1 MSEEGATTA
10 ITVFLLADNRLLRE
24 ALTRILNKKN
34 EMHVLAAV
42 PASREI
48 LDQIYSTS
56 PQVLLLDSSGFD
68 PDGLTIVMTARR
80 RTPGLKVVMFGM
92 EDDKDVFLR
101 SVRAGV
107 TGFLLK
113 DASAAEIAG
122 AVHAVVND
130 EAVCPPRLCFAL
142 LDQIARQEM
151 PLSCVSGNGKFGLT
165 RREQQLLQMIS
176 CGLSNKEIAND
187 LNISDQTVKNHIHR
201 ILQKLGAADR
211 MSAVEAY
218 RGPMTVAS

>member
-1 MSEEGATTA
+1 MPEEVASTT
-10 ITVFLLADNRLLRE
+10 IGVFLLADNRLVRE
-24 ALTRILNKKN
+24 ALARILSKKN
-34 EMHVLAAV
+34 ELHVLAAV
-42 PASREI
+42 AMSEEA
-48 LDQIYSTS
+48 LDQIHSAR
-56 PQVLLLDSSGFD
+56 PHVLLLDSSGFA
-68 PDGLTIVMTARR
+68 PDGLQIVVTARR
-80 RTPGLKVVMFGM
+80 LVPGLKVVMFGM
-92 EDDKDVFLR
+92 EENRDLFLR

-113 DASAAEIAG
+113 DASAVEISA
-122 AVHAVVND
+122 AVRAVVNH
-130 EAVCPPRLCFAL
+130 EAVCPPGLCLTLF
-142 LDQIARQEM
+142 DHIARQEI
-151 PLSCVSGNGKFGLT
+151 PIFYCSENTRFGLT

-218 RGPMTVAS
+218 RGPTTVAS

>member
-1 MSEEGATTA
+1 
-10 ITVFLLADNRLLRE
+10 
-24 ALTRILNKKN
+24 
-34 EMHVLAAV
+34 
-42 PASREI
+42 
-48 LDQIYSTS
+48 
-56 PQVLLLDSSGFD
+56 
-68 PDGLTIVMTARR
+68 
-80 RTPGLKVVMFGM
+80 MFGM